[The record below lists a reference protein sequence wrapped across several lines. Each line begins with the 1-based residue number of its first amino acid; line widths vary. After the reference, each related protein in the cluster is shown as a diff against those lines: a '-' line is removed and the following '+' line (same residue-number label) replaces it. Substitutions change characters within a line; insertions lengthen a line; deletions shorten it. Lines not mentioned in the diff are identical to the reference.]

1 MGAVFVGQRGRTDL
15 QVSTP
20 LKKHSE
26 DTEGMKKHHQKLNM
40 NIFRVRTEACSLL
53 REVVDTPSL
62 DMFKVTMDGV
72 LSNLV

>member
-1 MGAVFVGQRGRTDL
+1 
-15 QVSTP
+15 
-20 LKKHSE
+20 
-26 DTEGMKKHHQKLNM
+26 MKKHHQKLNM

-62 DMFKVTMDGV
+62 DMFKVTLDGV